1 MREWPAKRKIWN
13 SIRWMKPNAT
23 AVAMSL
29 PSYKHRIYCCVYVK
43 YTHNAQRT
51 HIFHINVI
59 QSGKFGSYF
68 FISVQIVHR
77 KCIARI
83 FSRFHPIGFRIF
95 CCCCVCFHFFIFIL
109 KFHIHMCGVC
119 LMKVI
124 FDTFTQTDNLI
135 LVLFLMNELW
145 YPRTAMDFP
154 NGHLFELFGFSES
167 DTVAANN
174 VNTNFINVFL
184 LCTFRFEWI
193 GLLWNVGGSQ
203 HEIGVRHVAPSLT
216 MSGQRGKLLRV
227 WCTIRRALSYNLS
240 ECSGFD
246 LNDLRIF
253 CCLHL
258 LPNDLYFHNAT
269 FENGMIL
276 WRFFAQQPLFGQL
289 GNLNV
294 QRTWIIHIKRGESQ

>member
-1 MREWPAKRKIWN
+1 MYCTHFFP
-13 SIRWMKPNAT
+13 
-23 AVAMSL
+23 L
-29 PSYKHRIYCCVYVK
+29 PSYWFPHFLLLLCV
-43 YTHNAQRT
+43 
-51 HIFHINVI
+51 FP
-59 QSGKFGSYF
+59 F
-68 FISVQIVHR
+68 
-77 KCIARI
+77 
-83 FSRFHPIGFRIF
+83 
-95 CCCCVCFHFFIFIL
+95 FFIFIL

-145 YPRTAMDFP
+145 YQRTAMDFP

-227 WCTIRRALSYNLS
+227 WCTIRQALSYNLS

-276 WRFFAQQPLFGQL
+276 LRFFCTTTPFWS
-289 GNLNV
+289 
-294 QRTWIIHIKRGESQ
+294 TWESQCTTHMNYTHQTRWKPIDGWWFICSSAAPNIHKLWMRLDFFHFFIKILLIFFFLLRWSVFAVVPVSKYYM